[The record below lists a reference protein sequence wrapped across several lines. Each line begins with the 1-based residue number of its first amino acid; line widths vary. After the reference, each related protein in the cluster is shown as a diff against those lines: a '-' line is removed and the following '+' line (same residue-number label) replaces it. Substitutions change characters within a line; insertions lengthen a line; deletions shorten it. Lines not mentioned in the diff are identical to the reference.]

1 MRGSA
6 GRVGPGSRAGA
17 AGARAG
23 PGAAPPDGGTRG
35 RVQPLRLAYL
45 LLAVGLMGFGLV
57 WSALGL
63 RAPTRPARAGRG
75 VAALAL
81 GLAVIGVLGAIAL
94 EPRAPRW

>member
-1 MRGSA
+1 
-6 GRVGPGSRAGA
+6 
-17 AGARAG
+17 
-23 PGAAPPDGGTRG
+23 
-35 RVQPLRLAYL
+35 VQPLRLAYL

-63 RAPTRPARAGRG
+63 RAPTRPARAWRG